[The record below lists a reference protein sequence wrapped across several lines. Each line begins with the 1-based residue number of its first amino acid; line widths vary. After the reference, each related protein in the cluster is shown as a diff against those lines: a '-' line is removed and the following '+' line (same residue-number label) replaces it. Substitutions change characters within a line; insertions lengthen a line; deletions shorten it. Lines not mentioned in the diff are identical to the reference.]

1 MQLTPDELPVTRRH
15 WIAGAAATA
24 TGLMLAS
31 ASTALA
37 ADSTAKATAPGPAA
51 LDLTPEQA
59 LKRLLDGNQ
68 RFISN
73 KSIEPN
79 RSLARLRE
87 TEGGQAPYVA
97 VLSCADSRVPVEIL
111 FDQGFGDVFVVRV
124 AGNIVTPEEIAS
136 LEFGTLVLGAKALLV
151 LGHTAC
157 GAVKAA
163 IAGQEVPGQISTLFQ
178 HIAPAVAAAG
188 TDDLTQV
195 THANVRLQVQ
205 NLTRGSTV
213 ISRLIREEKL
223 LVVGAVYDI
232 GTGVVSSVQTS

>member
-1 MQLTPDELPVTRRH
+1 MQMPPNDLPLSRRH
-15 WIAGAAATA
+15 WIAGAAVTA
-24 TGLMLAS
+24 SGLMLAG
-31 ASTALA
+31 ASTARA
-37 ADSTAKATAPGPAA
+37 ADSTAPGAAPAPASA
-51 LDLTPEQA
+51 DMTPEQA

-68 RFISN
+68 RFISD

-87 TEGGQAPYVA
+87 TEGGQAPFAA

-124 AGNIVTPEEIAS
+124 AGNVVTPEEIAS
-136 LEFGTLVLGAKALLV
+136 LEFGTLVLGARALLV

-178 HIAPAVAAAG
+178 HITPAIDAAG
-188 TDDLTQV
+188 TNDLTKV
-195 THANVRLQVQ
+195 THANVRLQVK

-213 ISRLIREEKL
+213 VSRLVREGKL

-232 GTGVVSSVQTS
+232 GTGVVTPVEMS